1 MFPPLL
7 CGRRCWWWRRCAL
20 RMTLPEGA
28 RKRLTLC
35 TVCCARCACIAAPA
49 RPVPPSPPEF
59 IASNEAR
66 PPRPSLCAW
75 DTVSPCCHAVGPR
88 GVHWPPA
95 STSSGWTW
103 YPFAGPRRFSGSASL
118 SGLFSLQL
126 QVGGAAYCQGPLLY
140 LRGPP
145 WDCMPC
151 VLRPICVYRLAVCA
165 GSLSLLWLLFLAVRS
180 CLSPHLVAAGP
191 AGAGTGAGGTR
202 CGGARFRAASC
213 TLCAIRA
220 PP

>member
-1 MFPPLL
+1 
-7 CGRRCWWWRRCAL
+7 
-20 RMTLPEGA
+20 MTLPEGA

-126 QVGGAAYCQGPLLY
+126 QVGGAAHCYGPLVY
-140 LRGPP
+140 LRGTPVGLHAL
-145 WDCMPC
+145 C
-151 VLRPICVYRLAVCA
+151 
-165 GSLSLLWLLFLAVRS
+165 
-180 CLSPHLVAAGP
+180 VAAYLRLPSGGVRWVAVAAVVVV
-191 AGAGTGAGGTR
+191 AGRALPCFSSRGGCRTR
-202 CGGARFRAASC
+202 RCWNRCWRYALRGKV
-213 TLCAIRA
+213 
-220 PP
+220 